1 VVSTPGEGQAKSS
14 KVAALGADP
23 EHAYERSDCD
33 PPSQALDGL
42 LLPAGLIN
50 VGVSALNVVQG
61 VGLDRSQGGTNLS
74 FEVADAAQ
82 RHRDGVDVDERAGGP
97 LADSTDAAGYA
108 VVAGSFGPN
117 PPAVTGTW
125 AAVVAAW
132 QWGQ

>member
-1 VVSTPGEGQAKSS
+1 MVSTPGEGQAKSS

-61 VGLDRSQGGTNLS
+61 VGLDRSQGGLILASRWLTLPS
-74 FEVADAAQ
+74 DIGMAQTSSTSVRVA
-82 RHRDGVDVDERAGGP
+82 RLPIRPMPLGTPSLPGVSGRTRRP
-97 LADSTDAAGYA
+97 
-108 VVAGSFGPN
+108 
-117 PPAVTGTW
+117 
-125 AAVVAAW
+125 
-132 QWGQ
+132 